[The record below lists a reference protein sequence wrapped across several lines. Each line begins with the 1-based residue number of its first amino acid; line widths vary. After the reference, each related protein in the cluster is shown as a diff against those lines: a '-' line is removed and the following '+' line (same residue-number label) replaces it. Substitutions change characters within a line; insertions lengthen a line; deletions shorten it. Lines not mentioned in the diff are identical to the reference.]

1 MAYALLKTVHLLSVV
16 VWIGGMFFAH
26 FCLRPAAM
34 TLAPPQRL
42 PLMAMALGRFFQAVS
57 VAIVLILASGG
68 WMLWRVASTTKATG
82 GPFNMPL
89 EWHVM
94 VGLGIVMMLIFGH
107 IRFALYPRLRRAVA
121 ASDWPAGGEA
131 LASIRGWV
139 AINLTIGIVI
149 VLVTL
154 MGTAT

>member
-1 MAYALLKTVHLLSVV
+1 
-16 VWIGGMFFAH
+16 
-26 FCLRPAAM
+26 
-34 TLAPPQRL
+34 
-42 PLMAMALGRFFQAVS
+42 
-57 VAIVLILASGG
+57 
-68 WMLWRVASTTKATG
+68 
-82 GPFNMPL
+82 
-89 EWHVM
+89 VM